1 MTSFTDKQ
9 NIQMLWDILLDEIG
23 VDKNNSSIIKNIRFV
38 FEQNINIF
46 SAKINPSIPLIEKN
60 KHFLRQMVVAINKLF
75 PNIKNSQQKRIQI
88 SNEIINDQPYKIEDI
103 QQIRQNNFEQEYE
116 KRQNDFNYFMN
127 KEKPK
132 EIDLSDKF
140 SEEKIS
146 SMDELLAERL
156 AERELDIQDI
166 PDPITETLLQPIQ
179 TNTKKQ
185 PQNDYINTNI
195 NNNGNKLK
203 YLQLDTNS
211 NNLTL
216 NIKEL
221 AQQDKKKVSFSEEL
235 IDTNI
240 FSKLKKIPE
249 PNIYTNNE
257 YIEQFSAPLPEVKKE
272 QPVKQ
277 QTNIIQ
283 QQEPMISTNQMIKQI
298 NELTNKINIIDDKIN
313 KILDIVSLLL
323 NKNNLPTQED
333 NNC

>member
-9 NIQMLWDILLDEIG
+9 NIQMLWDVLLDEIG
-23 VDKNNSSIIKNIRFV
+23 VDKNNLSIIKNIRFV

-46 SAKINPSIPLIEKN
+46 SAKVNPSISLIEKN

-156 AERELDIQDI
+156 AERELDIQDR

-185 PQNDYINTNI
+185 PQNDYMNTNI

-249 PNIYTNNE
+249 PNINTNNE
-257 YIEQFSAPLPEVKKE
+257 YVEQFSAPLPEVKKE

-277 QTNIIQ
+277 QINIVQ

-323 NKNNLPTQED
+323 NNNNLPTQED
-333 NNC
+333 N